1 MQYLPFIIFFLFIVH
16 GILYFFI
23 CIQCYSRA
31 CMEVMTQRKK
41 KLMTKIH
48 EEVNGDINDEEIDEE
63 FYEAMY
69 TSDGNLCIN
78 ACAKSISGYDPC

>member
-1 MQYLPFIIFFLFIVH
+1 
-16 GILYFFI
+16 
-23 CIQCYSRA
+23 
-31 CMEVMTQRKK
+31 
-41 KLMTKIH
+41 MTKIH
-48 EEVNGDINDEEIDEE
+48 EEVNGDIIDEEIDEE